1 MAAVV
6 AATSPSEGDNPILL
20 AASDPG
26 ESSLP
31 SATSLPEDGKE
42 GKFFIKS
49 YSTTTWTFLSSFT
62 STVPYTCYTTAAAV
76 RACGGR
82 KVRRLRLRSMD
93 QSNDE
98 VELLSSIK
106 EDTLADT
113 VGESERQKFFFT
125 LWRTGSTT
133 VTVTTYSTNR
143 SVTVSISAMCTYPG
157 IVLNLC

>member
-1 MAAVV
+1 MVAVV
-6 AATSPSEGDNPILL
+6 SASSEP
-20 AASDPG
+20 
-26 ESSLP
+26 E
-31 SATSLPEDGKE
+31 EDGKE

-49 YSTTTWTFLSSFT
+49 YSTTTWTYLSSFT
-62 STVPYTCYTTAAAV
+62 STVPYTCYTTADAV
-76 RACGGR
+76 MPCSQRPLIGR
-82 KVRRLRLRSMD
+82 KVRRSRLRSMD

-113 VGESERQKFFFT
+113 LADTVGESERQKFFFT
-125 LWRTGSTT
+125 MWRTGSTT

-157 IVLNLC
+157 ITLNLC